1 MLRERA
7 RKLLETDVCII
18 VGRISNMS
26 TTEIAK
32 DLGVSRERVRQI
44 KNRVN
49 DKLNRSIVFRNTR
62 RQCKRQ
68 DCEAWFVPK
77 LSRQQFCSTECGIVY
92 HRRKKR
98 WTKLEGTFI
107 KLVSNIRQATP
118 PLEVKREI
126 EQANVAK
133 KNEKRKKK

>member
-7 RKLLETDVCII
+7 KKLLETDVCII

-26 TTEIAK
+26 AIEIAK

-49 DKLNRSIVFRNTR
+49 DKLNRSIVLRSAK

-68 DCEAWFVPK
+68 DCGVWFVPK
-77 LSRQQFCSTECGIVY
+77 TSTQQFCSTECRTVCY
-92 HRRKKR
+92 CRKKR
-98 WTKLEGTFI
+98 WAKLENMFME
-107 KLVSNIRQATP
+107 LVKNIRLATP
-118 PLEVKREI
+118 PLEVKRKI
-126 EQANVAK
+126 EQVK
-133 KNEKRKKK
+133 

>member
-18 VGRISNMS
+18 IGRISNMS
-26 TTEIAK
+26 ATEIAK

-49 DKLNRSIVFRNTR
+49 EKLHRSIVLKSTR

-77 LSRQQFCSTECGIVY
+77 LSRRQFCSTECGTVY

-98 WTKLEGTFI
+98 WTELEDTFI
-107 KLVSNIRQATP
+107 RLAGNIRQATP
-118 PLEVKREI
+118 PFEMKRDT
-126 EQANVAK
+126 K
-133 KNEKRKKK
+133 HL